1 MDLGLNI
8 AASGMLAEQVHED
21 ELAND
26 LANASTPGYKPESSV
41 QQSFGEMLLHDTAN
55 GQTVGTI
62 DTGVEVSKGVTD
74 LAQGPIETTD
84 QPLDFAIAG
93 SGFFAVRTAAGVEY
107 TRDGQFNEN
116 AAGRLVDQFGNEV
129 LSANGQAIPVGADGT
144 VPSAKIGVFQVAKPD
159 QLGNDDFSGT
169 ATGQATGT
177 VSADELEQSGIQPV
191 EAMVNMEAAL
201 SAYTAGQQSIATIS
215 TTMADSATDVASISS

>member
-144 VPSAKIGVFQVAKPD
+144 VPAAKIGVFQVAKPD

>member
-55 GQTVGTI
+55 GDTIGTI
-62 DTGVEVSKGVTD
+62 ATGVEASKGVTD

-84 QPLDFAIAG
+84 QPLDFAITG
-93 SGFFAVRTAAGVEY
+93 NGFFAVRTAAGVEY
-107 TRDGQFNEN
+107 TRDGQFSEN
-116 AAGRLVDQFGNEV
+116 AAGQLVDQFGNEV
-129 LSANGQAIPVGADGT
+129 LSANGQAIAVGANGT
-144 VPSAKIGVFQVAKPD
+144 VAPGRLGVFQVANPD

-177 VSADELEQSGIQPV
+177 VSADELEQSGIQPI
-191 EAMVNMEAAL
+191 ETMVNMEAAM

-215 TTMADSATDVASISS
+215 STMTDSATSVASITA

>member
-55 GQTVGTI
+55 GETVGTI

-84 QPLDFAIAG
+84 QPLDFAISG
-93 SGFFAVRTAAGVEY
+93 NGFFAVRTAAGVEY
-107 TRDGQFNEN
+107 TRDGQFGEN

-129 LSANGQAIPVGADGT
+129 LAANGQTIAVRADGT
-144 VPSAKIGVFQVAKPD
+144 VAPASIGVFQVTNPN

-169 ATGQATGT
+169 AAGQATGT
-177 VSADELEQSGIQPV
+177 VSANELEQSGIQPV

-201 SAYTAGQQSIATIS
+201 TAYTAGQQSISTIS
-215 TTMADSATDVASISS
+215 STMTDSATNVASITP